1 LGWSALVLAYIIK
14 RVLSGLVVIILVS
27 MSIFALFWFGPRSPA
42 APLCQQDLN
51 IRCTAAA
58 LQRYEERMGFNDNAP
73 HQYWLFVKGV
83 FVGRDMKVGAGT
95 YHCGAPCFGIDYRTK
110 KPVGEEFKEKFPAT
124 LSLAIGGAALYFLIG
139 VTVGTL
145 AARKRGTMS
154 DRALVTGTLVM
165 SSIPYYLVCIL
176 AYIYFIIVWNLF
188 PQTGYHKITE
198 NPWLWFSGL
207 ILPWLVLGLYQS
219 TAYTRFSRGS
229 MVETLSEDY
238 IRTAR
243 AKGLTARQVVF
254 KHGLRASIVPVV
266 TIFGLDFAFLLAGT
280 VFTEKIFQIEGIGK
294 WGLDATYQRNL
305 PVVSAVVLLG
315 AVVIIASNI
324 IVDIVYSVIDPRV
337 RLT

>member
-1 LGWSALVLAYIIK
+1 VLAYIVK
-14 RVLSGLVVIILVS
+14 RVLSGIVVIILVS
-27 MSIFALFWFGPRSPA
+27 MAIFALFWFGPRNPA
-42 APLCQQDLN
+42 APLCQQDFN
-51 IRCTAAA
+51 IRCTADRMDQYA
-58 LQRYEERMGFNDNAP
+58 ERMGFNNPVASE
-73 HQYWLFVKGV
+73 YGKYVKGI
-83 FVGRDMKVGAGT
+83 FTGREMGLGSGG
-95 YHCGAPCFGIDYRTK
+95 YGCSAPCLGIDYRTK
-110 KPVGEEFKEKFPAT
+110 KPVMEEFKQKFPAT
-124 LSLAIGGAALYFLIG
+124 ISLAVGGASLYFLIG
-139 VTVGTL
+139 VTIGTL
-145 AARKRGTMS
+145 AARRRGTLS

-176 AYIYFIIVWNLF
+176 AYIYFTIVWDLF
-188 PQTGYHKITE
+188 PNTGYHKITE
-198 NPWLWFSGL
+198 NPALWFSGL
-207 ILPWLVLGLYQS
+207 ILPWLVLGLYQA

-243 AKGLTARQVVF
+243 AKGLSSRQVVF

-280 VFTEKIFQIEGIGK
+280 VFTEKIFGIEGIGK
-294 WGLDATYQRNL
+294 WALDATYQRNL

-315 AVVIIASNI
+315 AFIIIASNI